1 MTKPPPL
8 PHTRMSTFICPW
20 ISHRGSTSPREGM
33 KSPRSQVG
41 IRAVHT
47 TDAETLR
54 NLLLSALF
62 IPHGTRGHFPCSI
75 MLRFKG
81 DNFRKAP
88 SKVLGIY
95 RYSII
100 GSYYYYSY
108 CNLCDFGLSI
118 SSVAL
123 FSTLPTPTPPCQSFT
138 FPVLH
143 TKQYGHFLQ
152 SPTRDS
158 TPLRDPS

>member
-1 MTKPPPL
+1 MLFKKLEVFKLLSESTPNSNLLKLAPVTKPPPL
-8 PHTRMSTFICPW
+8 PHTRTSTFICPW
-20 ISHRGSTSPREGM
+20 ISRRGSTSPREGM
-33 KSPRSQVG
+33 KSPRSQAG

-81 DNFRKAP
+81 DNFHKAP

-100 GSYYYYSY
+100 GSCYYYSY
-108 CNLCDFGLSI
+108 CNLCDFGSSI

-123 FSTLPTPTPPCQSFT
+123 FMHPPH
-138 FPVLH
+138 P
-143 TKQYGHFLQ
+143 
-152 SPTRDS
+152 
-158 TPLRDPS
+158 